1 MDIGFI
7 GLGNMGGPMARRL
20 IEAGHRLV
28 VYDTRNDAVA
38 PLVALG
44 AQVASSPQDV
54 ADRVETVMASLPSL
68 QISKKVALDE
78 GGVIHGKRVKRLV
91 DLSTTGSRVAAEI
104 CAELAKKNIVQID
117 SPVSGGV
124 GGANKGTLAVMVSG
138 PQADIDAVKD
148 ALGVF
153 GKVFVIGHKPGMAQ
167 TMKLANNFLSA
178 TAMAATSEAVA
189 MGVKAGLD
197 PAVMIDVINAGSGRN
212 TASDGKFPKTILT
225 RSFDYGFAT
234 ALMLKDVRL
243 CAEEARE
250 LDVPSA
256 VMRAVLDQWE
266 ITNTE
271 FGGDSDFTAIVKM
284 IERRARRHGRHGEK
298 VMSDDIHEV
307 YAVRYAEHARMRSE
321 NYIFGDPHDEMT
333 SISYYVWVIKGPHG
347 AFVCDTGFDEAAA
360 KERGRKIIHPVGEGL
375 KALGVE
381 PDNVKHVIATH
392 MHWDHAGNYD
402 LFPNARYH
410 VQDTEMAYAT
420 GRCMC
425 HPTLR
430 MPFSEGDVHAMV
442 SKIYAYRVD
451 FHDGVEELAPG
462 ITVHKIGG
470 HSKGLQCV
478 RVKTKRGYVVVASD
492 CIHLYSHIDEGRVFP
507 ITYSVGDTLEG
518 YKTIQKLASSRQHIV
533 PGHDP
538 TVLDL
543 YPAASAQLKNWVCR
557 LDVEP
562 KAA

>member
-44 AQVASSPQDV
+44 AQAASSPQDV

-68 QISKKVALDE
+68 QISRKVALDE

-91 DLSTTGSRVAAEI
+91 DLSTTGSRVATEI
-104 CAELAKKNIVQID
+104 CAELAKKNIVQIN

-250 LDVPSA
+250 LAVPSA

-266 ITNTE
+266 ITNAE

-284 IERRARRHGRHGEK
+284 IERRAGVTVGTEK
-298 VMSDDIHEV
+298 KS
-307 YAVRYAEHARMRSE
+307 
-321 NYIFGDPHDEMT
+321 
-333 SISYYVWVIKGPHG
+333 
-347 AFVCDTGFDEAAA
+347 
-360 KERGRKIIHPVGEGL
+360 
-375 KALGVE
+375 
-381 PDNVKHVIATH
+381 
-392 MHWDHAGNYD
+392 
-402 LFPNARYH
+402 
-410 VQDTEMAYAT
+410 
-420 GRCMC
+420 
-425 HPTLR
+425 
-430 MPFSEGDVHAMV
+430 
-442 SKIYAYRVD
+442 
-451 FHDGVEELAPG
+451 
-462 ITVHKIGG
+462 
-470 HSKGLQCV
+470 
-478 RVKTKRGYVVVASD
+478 
-492 CIHLYSHIDEGRVFP
+492 
-507 ITYSVGDTLEG
+507 
-518 YKTIQKLASSRQHIV
+518 
-533 PGHDP
+533 
-538 TVLDL
+538 
-543 YPAASAQLKNWVCR
+543 
-557 LDVEP
+557 
-562 KAA
+562 